1 MRSRRSPVMAG
12 RRYQESAVR
21 LALRSPH
28 CRLGDHF
35 VLFLVDAGGEL
46 FSTSG
51 VPYQGWDPWT
61 DSQSRFFIGGQPVTA
76 LMQADAELAVFAA
89 DSTGGILETSVSE
102 AVQQTVANF
111 SFGDMII
118 YGTRSVFTDTDYI
131 TISVAVGDAP
141 AISKTLAM
149 GSLSPGNYP
158 VDLSIQV
165 DMPET
170 PPTAVS
176 FAWSVVNK
184 GDGDEAELQKGMEK
198 ALSALVKTSV
208 TTLSKDI
215 SQPIGAALGAA
226 IGAAIGTAAIS
237 LTGSAIVALAGYVL
251 SQVVGIVF
259 ADCDGTITTGLRVY
273 TNTQILGGTDSGD
286 GVIRDIVLDQGTDSP
301 IGCGANSEYQTTT
314 TITSF
319 LRIVPTFDINGHYN
333 VNGQLGPIV
342 VTSGNSIA
350 IDMSFSGRPNAT
362 GTKLNSN
369 AAQFVFTDDN
379 SVPNGT
385 YTVQIDP
392 PATLYFVESKS
403 SWTKASDITTPVS
416 ISLPVFHRA
425 PSATPVDS
433 GNVASQPVS

>member
-1 MRSRRSPVMAG
+1 V
-12 RRYQESAVR
+12 V
-21 LALRSPH
+21 
-28 CRLGDHF
+28 
-35 VLFLVDAGGEL
+35 
-46 FSTSG
+46 
-51 VPYQGWDPWT
+51 
-61 DSQSRFFIGGQPVTA
+61 SQA
-76 LMQADAELAVFAA
+76 
-89 DSTGGILETSVSE
+89 
-102 AVQQTVANF
+102 
-111 SFGDMII
+111 
-118 YGTRSVFTDTDYI
+118 
-131 TISVAVGDAP
+131 
-141 AISKTLAM
+141 
-149 GSLSPGNYP
+149 
-158 VDLSIQV
+158 
-165 DMPET
+165 
-170 PPTAVS
+170 
-176 FAWSVVNK
+176 
-184 GDGDEAELQKGMEK
+184 
-198 ALSALVKTSV
+198 
-208 TTLSKDI
+208 
-215 SQPIGAALGAA
+215 
-226 IGAAIGTAAIS
+226 
-237 LTGSAIVALAGYVL
+237 YVL

-403 SWTKASDITTPVS
+403 SWTKASDISTPVS

-425 PSATPVDS
+425 PSATPVGS